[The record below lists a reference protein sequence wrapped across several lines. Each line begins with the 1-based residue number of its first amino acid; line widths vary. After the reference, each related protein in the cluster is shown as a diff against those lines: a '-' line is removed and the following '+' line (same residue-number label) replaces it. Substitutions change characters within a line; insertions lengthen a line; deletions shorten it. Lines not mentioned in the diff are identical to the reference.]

1 VLQCVAVCCSV
12 LQCIET
18 CYTVSRMTL
27 TYCMSG
33 CATSTRTL
41 QCGVVCC
48 SVLQCVAVCYSVLQ
62 CVAVCCRAKYLPRV
76 RVCYFHLHVAVW
88 CSMLQCV
95 AVCCSVLQCVAVC
108 CSVLQGK
115 VLTTCLGVSA
125 TPTCMLQCVAVCY
138 SVAVRTSVAVRCSVI
153 QCVAVCYRV
162 LTPTPSTAHSPPTA
176 TTAEGLANLT
186 DDVALQC
193 VAVRCSVLQC
203 VANYLPLPPRYL
215 HFSLLPPQKDSRT

>member
-1 VLQCVAVCCSV
+1 VLQCVTVCCSV
-12 LQCIET
+12 LQC
-18 CYTVSRMTL
+18 VAGQS
-27 TYCMSG
+27 TYRVSG
-33 CATSTRTL
+33 CATSTCTL

-48 SVLQCVAVCYSVLQ
+48 SVL
-62 CVAVCCRAKYLPRV
+62 
-76 RVCYFHLHVAVW
+76 H
-88 CSMLQCV
+88 
-95 AVCCSVLQCVAVC
+95 CVAVC

-138 SVAVRTSVAVRCSVI
+138 SVAVRTSVAVRCSVL